1 VEQPQLKSW
10 IPNCKEA
17 TLLSVVK
24 EDKKLSLGLQ
34 IKLFIHLLYC
44 SPCRAFVNQSKK
56 ITHILSNFKNSIN
69 SSPSQSL
76 SFAKKEAMQN
86 QINERLKNNSF

>member
-1 VEQPQLKSW
+1 MEQPQLKSW

-44 SPCRAFVNQSKK
+44 SSCRNFVNQSKK

-76 SFAKKEAMQN
+76 SFAQKEALQN
-86 QINERLKNNSF
+86 QINEQLKK